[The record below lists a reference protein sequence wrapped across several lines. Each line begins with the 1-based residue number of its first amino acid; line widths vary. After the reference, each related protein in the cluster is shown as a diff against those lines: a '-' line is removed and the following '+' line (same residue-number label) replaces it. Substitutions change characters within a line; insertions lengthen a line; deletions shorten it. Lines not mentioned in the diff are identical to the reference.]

1 MKQQKPFHVMT
12 KPIGAI
18 CNLDCEYCYYLEK
31 EDLYPETKSFR
42 MKESTL
48 ENYIRQYIE
57 TQSTFPEVTFAW
69 QGGEPTLMGIE
80 FFRKAVE
87 LQDKYRPS
95 GMTIRNS
102 LQTNGTIINDE
113 WATFF
118 KQNNFLIG
126 ISIDGPSK
134 LHDHYRFGKKGEP
147 SSADVIRGLK
157 LFQKHQ
163 VDYNILCVVNNY
175 NGDYPVQIYNYF
187 KSLGAQFIQFI
198 PIVEHFGDGS
208 EVSPRSVNPKQY
220 GRFLCAVFDEW
231 VKADIGKIFIQI
243 FDVSLEA
250 WLGFKP
256 SLCIFNETCGD
267 AMAMEHNGDVY
278 ACDHYVTPEYLV
290 GNIGETPITDIINLP
305 FQRKFG
311 EDKKDT
317 LPPYCLD
324 CEVRFVCNGGC
335 PKNRFIDTP
344 DGDPGLNYLCGGYKM
359 FFNHI
364 DTPMKLMAVALE
376 NGQTADSIIPIMQQQ
391 KTRNARSRPK
401 PKRKRADLRRS

>member
-31 EDLYPETKSFR
+31 EELYPETKSFR
-42 MKESTL
+42 MEDSTL

-57 TQSTFPEVTFAW
+57 TQSTLSEITFAW
-69 QGGEPTLMGIE
+69 QGGEPTLMGID

-87 LQDKYRPS
+87 LQDKYRRS

-102 LQTNGTIINDE
+102 LQTNATIINDE
-113 WATFF
+113 WAIFF
-118 KQNNFLIG
+118 KENNFLIG
-126 ISIDGPSK
+126 ISIDGPPK
-134 LHDHYRFGKKGEP
+134 LHDHYRFDKKGDP
-147 SSADVIRGLK
+147 SSADVIRGLR
-157 LFQKHQ
+157 LFQKHE

-187 KSLGAQFIQFI
+187 KDLGAQFMQFI

-208 EVSPRSVNPKQY
+208 EVSPRSINPKQY

-231 VKADIGKIFIQI
+231 VKEDIGKIFIQI

-290 GNIGETPITDIINLP
+290 GNIEETPISDIINLP

-344 DGDPGLNYLCGGYKM
+344 NGDPGLNYLCEGYKM

-364 DTPMKLMAVALE
+364 DAPMKLMAVALE
-376 NGQTADSIIPIMQQQ
+376 NGQTADSIIPIMQKQ

-401 PKRKRADLRRS
+401 RRKGRSI

>member
-31 EDLYPETKSFR
+31 EELYPETKSFR
-42 MKESTL
+42 MEDSTL

-57 TQSTFPEVTFAW
+57 TQSTLSEITFAW
-69 QGGEPTLMGIE
+69 QGGEPTLMGID

-87 LQDKYRPS
+87 LQDKYRRS

-102 LQTNGTIINDE
+102 LQTNATIINDE
-113 WATFF
+113 WAIFF
-118 KQNNFLIG
+118 KENNFLIG
-126 ISIDGPSK
+126 ISIDGPPK
-134 LHDHYRFGKKGEP
+134 LHDHYRFDKKGDP
-147 SSADVIRGLK
+147 SSADVIRGLR
-157 LFQKHQ
+157 LFQKHE

-187 KSLGAQFIQFI
+187 KDLGAQFMQFI

-208 EVSPRSVNPKQY
+208 EVSPRSINPKQY

-231 VKADIGKIFIQI
+231 VKEDIGKIFIQI

-290 GNIGETPITDIINLP
+290 GNIEETPISDIINLP

-344 DGDPGLNYLCGGYKM
+344 NGDPGLNYLCEGYKM

-364 DTPMKLMAVALE
+364 DAPMKLMAVALE
-376 NGQTADSIIPIMQQQ
+376 NGQTADSIIPIMQKQ
-391 KTRNARSRPK
+391 KTMNTRSRPK
-401 PKRKRADLRRS
+401 RRKGRSI

>member
-1 MKQQKPFHVMT
+1 MKKF
-12 KPIGAI
+12 
-18 CNLDCEYCYYLEK
+18 NFLEK
-31 EDLYPETKSFR
+31 I
-42 MKESTL
+42 KE
-48 ENYIRQYIE
+48 
-57 TQSTFPEVTFAW
+57 
-69 QGGEPTLMGIE
+69 
-80 FFRKAVE
+80 
-87 LQDKYRPS
+87 
-95 GMTIRNS
+95 
-102 LQTNGTIINDE
+102 
-113 WATFF
+113 
-118 KQNNFLIG
+118 NNFLIG
-126 ISIDGPSK
+126 ISIDGPPK
-134 LHDHYRFGKKGEP
+134 LHDHYRFDKKGDP
-147 SSADVIRGLK
+147 SSADVIRGLR
-157 LFQKHQ
+157 LFQKHE

-187 KSLGAQFIQFI
+187 KDLGAQFMQFI

-208 EVSPRSVNPKQY
+208 EVSPRSINPKQY
-220 GRFLCAVFDEW
+220 GHFLCAVFDEW
-231 VKADIGKIFIQI
+231 VKEDIGKIFIQI

-290 GNIGETPITDIINLP
+290 GNIEETPISDIINLP

-344 DGDPGLNYLCGGYKM
+344 NGDPGLNYLCEGYKM

-364 DTPMKLMAVALE
+364 DAPMKLMAVALE
-376 NGQTADSIIPIMQQQ
+376 NGQTADSIIPIMQKQ
-391 KTRNARSRPK
+391 KTRNTRSRPK
-401 PKRKRADLRRS
+401 RRKGRSI

>member
-31 EDLYPETKSFR
+31 EELYPETKSFR
-42 MKESTL
+42 MEDSTL

-57 TQSTFPEVTFAW
+57 TQSTLSEITFAW
-69 QGGEPTLMGIE
+69 QGGEPTLMGID

-87 LQDKYRPS
+87 LQDKYRRS

-102 LQTNGTIINDE
+102 LQTNATIINDE
-113 WATFF
+113 WAIFF
-118 KQNNFLIG
+118 KENNFLIG
-126 ISIDGPSK
+126 ISIDGPPK
-134 LHDHYRFGKKGEP
+134 LHDHYRFDKKGDP
-147 SSADVIRGLK
+147 SSADVIRGLR
-157 LFQKHQ
+157 LFQKHE

-187 KSLGAQFIQFI
+187 KDLGAQFMQFI

-208 EVSPRSVNPKQY
+208 EVSPRSINPKQY

-231 VKADIGKIFIQI
+231 VKEDIGKIFIQI

-290 GNIGETPITDIINLP
+290 GNIGETPIADIINLP

-344 DGDPGLNYLCGGYKM
+344 NGDPGLNYLCEGYKM

-364 DTPMKLMAVALE
+364 DAPMKLMAVALE
-376 NGQTADSIIPIMQQQ
+376 NGQTADSIIPIMQKQ

-401 PKRKRADLRRS
+401 RRKGRSI

>member
-31 EDLYPETKSFR
+31 EELYPETKSFR
-42 MKESTL
+42 MEDSTL

-57 TQSTFPEVTFAW
+57 TQSTLSEITFAW
-69 QGGEPTLMGIE
+69 QGGEPTLMGID

-87 LQDKYRPS
+87 LQDKYRRS

-102 LQTNGTIINDE
+102 LQTNATIINDE

-118 KQNNFLIG
+118 KENNFLIG
-126 ISIDGPSK
+126 ISIDGPPK
-134 LHDHYRFGKKGEP
+134 LHDHYRFDKKGDP
-147 SSADVIRGLK
+147 SSADVIRGLR
-157 LFQKHQ
+157 LFQKHE

-187 KSLGAQFIQFI
+187 KDLGAQFMQFI

-208 EVSPRSVNPKQY
+208 EVSPRSINPKQY

-231 VKADIGKIFIQI
+231 VKEDIGKIFIQI

-290 GNIGETPITDIINLP
+290 GNIEETPISDIINLP

-344 DGDPGLNYLCGGYKM
+344 NGDPGLNYLCEGYKM

-364 DTPMKLMAVALE
+364 DAPMKLMAVALE
-376 NGQTADSIIPIMQQQ
+376 NGQTADSIIPIMQKQ
-391 KTRNARSRPK
+391 KTRNTRSRPK
-401 PKRKRADLRRS
+401 RRKGRSI

>member
-31 EDLYPETKSFR
+31 EELYPETKSFR
-42 MKESTL
+42 MEDSTL

-57 TQSTFPEVTFAW
+57 TQSTLSEITFAW
-69 QGGEPTLMGIE
+69 QGGEPTLMGID

-87 LQDKYRPS
+87 LQDKYRRS

-102 LQTNGTIINDE
+102 LQTNATIINDE
-113 WATFF
+113 WAIFF
-118 KQNNFLIG
+118 KENNFLIG
-126 ISIDGPSK
+126 ISIDGPPK
-134 LHDHYRFGKKGEP
+134 LHDHYRFDKKGDP
-147 SSADVIRGLK
+147 SSADVIRGLR
-157 LFQKHQ
+157 LFQKHE

-187 KSLGAQFIQFI
+187 KDLGAQFMQFI

-208 EVSPRSVNPKQY
+208 EVSPRSINPKQY

-231 VKADIGKIFIQI
+231 VKEDIGKIFIQI

-290 GNIGETPITDIINLP
+290 GNIGETPIADIINLP

-344 DGDPGLNYLCGGYKM
+344 NGDPGLNYLCEGYKM

-364 DTPMKLMAVALE
+364 DAPMKLMAVALE
-376 NGQTADSIIPIMQQQ
+376 NGQTADSIIPIMQKQ
-391 KTRNARSRPK
+391 KTRNTRSRPK
-401 PKRKRADLRRS
+401 RRKGRSI

>member
-31 EDLYPETKSFR
+31 EELYPETKSFR
-42 MKESTL
+42 MEDSTL

-57 TQSTFPEVTFAW
+57 TQSTLSEITFAW
-69 QGGEPTLMGIE
+69 QGGEPTLMGID

-87 LQDKYRPS
+87 LQDKYRRS

-102 LQTNGTIINDE
+102 LQTNATIINDE

-118 KQNNFLIG
+118 KENNFLIG
-126 ISIDGPSK
+126 ISIDGPPK
-134 LHDHYRFGKKGEP
+134 LHDHYRFDKKGDP
-147 SSADVIRGLK
+147 SSADVLRGLR
-157 LFQKHQ
+157 LFQKHE

-187 KSLGAQFIQFI
+187 KDLGAQFMQFI

-208 EVSPRSVNPKQY
+208 EVSPRSINPKQY

-231 VKADIGKIFIQI
+231 VKEDIGKIFIQI

-290 GNIGETPITDIINLP
+290 GNIGETPIADIINLP

-344 DGDPGLNYLCGGYKM
+344 NGDPGLNYLCEGYKM

-364 DTPMKLMAVALE
+364 DAPMKLMAVALE
-376 NGQTADSIIPIMQQQ
+376 NGQTADSIIPIMQKQ

-401 PKRKRADLRRS
+401 RRKGRSI

>member
-31 EDLYPETKSFR
+31 EELYPETKSFR
-42 MKESTL
+42 MEDSTL

-57 TQSTFPEVTFAW
+57 TQSTLSEITFAW
-69 QGGEPTLMGIE
+69 QGGEPTLMGID

-87 LQDKYRPS
+87 LQDKYRRS

-102 LQTNGTIINDE
+102 LQTNATIINDE
-113 WATFF
+113 WAIFF
-118 KQNNFLIG
+118 KENNFLIG
-126 ISIDGPSK
+126 ISIDGPPK
-134 LHDHYRFGKKGEP
+134 LHDHYRFDKKGDP
-147 SSADVIRGLK
+147 SSADVLRGLR
-157 LFQKHQ
+157 LFQKHE

-187 KSLGAQFIQFI
+187 KDLGAQFMQFI

-208 EVSPRSVNPKQY
+208 EVSPRSINPKQY
-220 GRFLCAVFDEW
+220 GHFLCAVFDEW
-231 VKADIGKIFIQI
+231 VKEDIGKIFIQI

-290 GNIGETPITDIINLP
+290 GNIGETPIADIINLP

-344 DGDPGLNYLCGGYKM
+344 NGDPGLNYLCEGYKM

-364 DTPMKLMAVALE
+364 DAPMKLMAVALE
-376 NGQTADSIIPIMQQQ
+376 NGQTADSIIPIMQKQ

-401 PKRKRADLRRS
+401 RRKGRSI

>member
-1 MKQQKPFHVMT
+1 
-12 KPIGAI
+12 
-18 CNLDCEYCYYLEK
+18 
-31 EDLYPETKSFR
+31 
-42 MKESTL
+42 
-48 ENYIRQYIE
+48 
-57 TQSTFPEVTFAW
+57 
-69 QGGEPTLMGIE
+69 
-80 FFRKAVE
+80 
-87 LQDKYRPS
+87 
-95 GMTIRNS
+95 MTIRNS

-187 KSLGAQFIQFI
+187 KGLGAQFIQFI

-290 GNIGETPITDIINLP
+290 GNIGETPITDIIDLP

-391 KTRNARSRPK
+391 KTRNVRSRPK
-401 PKRKRADLRRS
+401 PKRKKGRSA

>member
-31 EDLYPETKSFR
+31 EELYPETKSFR
-42 MKESTL
+42 MEDSTL

-57 TQSTFPEVTFAW
+57 TQSTLSEITFAW
-69 QGGEPTLMGIE
+69 QGGEPTLMGID

-87 LQDKYRPS
+87 LQDKYRRS

-102 LQTNGTIINDE
+102 LQTNATIINDE
-113 WATFF
+113 WAIFF
-118 KQNNFLIG
+118 KENNFLIG
-126 ISIDGPSK
+126 ISIDGPPK
-134 LHDHYRFGKKGEP
+134 LHDHYRFDKKGDP
-147 SSADVIRGLK
+147 SSADVIRGLR
-157 LFQKHQ
+157 LFQKHE

-187 KSLGAQFIQFI
+187 KDLGAQFMQFI

-208 EVSPRSVNPKQY
+208 EVSPRSINPKQY

-231 VKADIGKIFIQI
+231 VKEDIGKIFIQI

-290 GNIGETPITDIINLP
+290 GNIEETPISDIINLP

-344 DGDPGLNYLCGGYKM
+344 NGDPGLNYLCEGYKM

-364 DTPMKLMAVALE
+364 DAPMKLMAVALE
-376 NGQTADSIIPIMQQQ
+376 NGQTADSIRPIMQKQ
-391 KTRNARSRPK
+391 KTRNTRSRPK
-401 PKRKRADLRRS
+401 RRKGRSI

>member
-31 EDLYPETKSFR
+31 EELYPETKSFR
-42 MKESTL
+42 MEDSTL

-57 TQSTFPEVTFAW
+57 TQSTLSEITFAW
-69 QGGEPTLMGIE
+69 QGGEPTLMGID

-87 LQDKYRPS
+87 LQDKYRRS

-102 LQTNGTIINDE
+102 LQTNATIINDE
-113 WATFF
+113 WAIFF
-118 KQNNFLIG
+118 KENNFLIG
-126 ISIDGPSK
+126 ISIDGPPK
-134 LHDHYRFGKKGEP
+134 LHDHYRFDKKGDP
-147 SSADVIRGLK
+147 SSADVIRGLR
-157 LFQKHQ
+157 LFQKHE

-187 KSLGAQFIQFI
+187 KDLGAQFMQFI

-208 EVSPRSVNPKQY
+208 EVSPRSINPKQY

-231 VKADIGKIFIQI
+231 VKEDIGKIFIQI

-290 GNIGETPITDIINLP
+290 GNIEETPIADIINLP

-344 DGDPGLNYLCGGYKM
+344 NGDPGLNYLCEGYKM

-364 DTPMKLMAVALE
+364 DAPMKLMAVALE
-376 NGQTADSIIPIMQQQ
+376 NGQTADSIIPIMHKQ
-391 KTRNARSRPK
+391 KTRNTRSRPK
-401 PKRKRADLRRS
+401 RRKGRST

>member
-31 EDLYPETKSFR
+31 EELYPETKSFR
-42 MKESTL
+42 MEDSTL

-57 TQSTFPEVTFAW
+57 TQSTLSEITFAW
-69 QGGEPTLMGIE
+69 QGGEPTLMGID

-87 LQDKYRPS
+87 LQDKYRRS

-102 LQTNGTIINDE
+102 LQTNATIINDE
-113 WATFF
+113 WAIFF
-118 KQNNFLIG
+118 KENNFLIG
-126 ISIDGPSK
+126 ISIDGPPK
-134 LHDHYRFGKKGEP
+134 LHDHYRFDKKGDP
-147 SSADVIRGLK
+147 SSADVIRGLR
-157 LFQKHQ
+157 LFQKHE

-187 KSLGAQFIQFI
+187 KDLGAQFMQFI

-208 EVSPRSVNPKQY
+208 EVSPRSINPKQY

-231 VKADIGKIFIQI
+231 VKEDIGKIFIQI

-290 GNIGETPITDIINLP
+290 GNIGETPIADIINLP

-344 DGDPGLNYLCGGYKM
+344 NGDPGLNYLCEGYKM

-364 DTPMKLMAVALE
+364 DAPMKLMAVALE
-376 NGQTADSIIPIMQQQ
+376 TGQTADSIIPIMQKQ

-401 PKRKRADLRRS
+401 RRKGRSI

>member
-1 MKQQKPFHVMT
+1 MKQQKPYHVMT

-31 EDLYPETKSFR
+31 EELYPETKSFR
-42 MKESTL
+42 MEDSTL

-57 TQSTFPEVTFAW
+57 TQSTLSEITFAW
-69 QGGEPTLMGIE
+69 QGGEPTLMGID

-87 LQDKYRPS
+87 LQDKYRRS

-102 LQTNGTIINDE
+102 LQTNATIINDE
-113 WATFF
+113 WAIFF
-118 KQNNFLIG
+118 KENNFLIG
-126 ISIDGPSK
+126 ISIDGPPK
-134 LHDHYRFGKKGEP
+134 LHDHYRFDKKGDP
-147 SSADVIRGLK
+147 SSADVIRGLR
-157 LFQKHQ
+157 LFQKHE

-187 KSLGAQFIQFI
+187 KDLGAQFMQFI

-208 EVSPRSVNPKQY
+208 EVSPRSINPKQY

-231 VKADIGKIFIQI
+231 VKEDIGKIFIQI

-290 GNIGETPITDIINLP
+290 GNIGETPIADIINLP

-344 DGDPGLNYLCGGYKM
+344 NGDPGLNYLCEGYKM

-364 DTPMKLMAVALE
+364 DAPMKLMAVALE
-376 NGQTADSIIPIMQQQ
+376 NGQTADSIIPIMQKQ
-391 KTRNARSRPK
+391 KTRNTRSRPK
-401 PKRKRADLRRS
+401 RRKGRSI

>member
-31 EDLYPETKSFR
+31 EELYPETKSFR
-42 MKESTL
+42 MEDSTL

-57 TQSTFPEVTFAW
+57 TQSTLSEITFAW
-69 QGGEPTLMGIE
+69 QGGEPTLMGID

-87 LQDKYRPS
+87 LQDKYRRS

-102 LQTNGTIINDE
+102 LQTNATIINDE
-113 WATFF
+113 WAIFF
-118 KQNNFLIG
+118 KENNFLIG
-126 ISIDGPSK
+126 ISIDGPPK
-134 LHDHYRFGKKGEP
+134 LHDHYRFDKKGDP
-147 SSADVIRGLK
+147 SSADVLRGLR
-157 LFQKHQ
+157 LFQKHE

-187 KSLGAQFIQFI
+187 KDLGAQFMQFI

-208 EVSPRSVNPKQY
+208 EVSPRSINPKQY

-231 VKADIGKIFIQI
+231 VKEDIGKIFIQI

-290 GNIGETPITDIINLP
+290 GNIGETPIADIINLP

-344 DGDPGLNYLCGGYKM
+344 NGDPGLNYLCEGYKM

-364 DTPMKLMAVALE
+364 DAPMKLMAVALE
-376 NGQTADSIIPIMQQQ
+376 NGQTADSIIPIMQKQ
-391 KTRNARSRPK
+391 KTRNTRSRPK
-401 PKRKRADLRRS
+401 RRKGRSI

>member
-31 EDLYPETKSFR
+31 EELYPETKSFR
-42 MKESTL
+42 MEDSTL

-57 TQSTFPEVTFAW
+57 TQSTLSEITFAW
-69 QGGEPTLMGIE
+69 QGGEPTLMGID

-87 LQDKYRPS
+87 LQDKYRRS

-102 LQTNGTIINDE
+102 LQTNATIINDE
-113 WATFF
+113 WAIFF
-118 KQNNFLIG
+118 KENNFLIG
-126 ISIDGPSK
+126 ISIDGPPK
-134 LHDHYRFGKKGEP
+134 LHDHYRFDKKGDP
-147 SSADVIRGLK
+147 SSADVIRGLR
-157 LFQKHQ
+157 LFQKHE

-187 KSLGAQFIQFI
+187 KGLGAQFMQFI

-208 EVSPRSVNPKQY
+208 EVSPRSINPKQY

-231 VKADIGKIFIQI
+231 VKEDIGKIFIQI

-290 GNIGETPITDIINLP
+290 GNIEETPISDIINLP

-344 DGDPGLNYLCGGYKM
+344 NGDPGLNYLCEGYKM

-364 DTPMKLMAVALE
+364 DAPMKLMAVALE
-376 NGQTADSIIPIMQQQ
+376 NGQTADSIIPIMQKQ

-401 PKRKRADLRRS
+401 RRKGRSI

>member
-31 EDLYPETKSFR
+31 EELYPETKSFR
-42 MKESTL
+42 MEDSTL

-57 TQSTFPEVTFAW
+57 TQSTLSEITFAW
-69 QGGEPTLMGIE
+69 QGGEPTLMGID

-87 LQDKYRPS
+87 LQDKYRRS

-102 LQTNGTIINDE
+102 LQTNATIINDE
-113 WATFF
+113 WAIFF
-118 KQNNFLIG
+118 KENNFLIG
-126 ISIDGPSK
+126 ISIDGPPK
-134 LHDHYRFGKKGEP
+134 LHDHYRFDKKGAP
-147 SSADVIRGLK
+147 SSADVIRGLR
-157 LFQKHQ
+157 LFQKHE

-187 KSLGAQFIQFI
+187 KDLGAQFMQFI

-208 EVSPRSVNPKQY
+208 EVSPRSINPKQY

-231 VKADIGKIFIQI
+231 VKEDIGKIFIQI

-290 GNIGETPITDIINLP
+290 GNIGETPIADIINLP

-344 DGDPGLNYLCGGYKM
+344 NGDPGLNYLCEGYKM

-364 DTPMKLMAVALE
+364 DAPMKLMAVALE
-376 NGQTADSIIPIMQQQ
+376 NGQTADSIIPIMQKQ
-391 KTRNARSRPK
+391 KTRNTRSRPK
-401 PKRKRADLRRS
+401 RRKGRSI